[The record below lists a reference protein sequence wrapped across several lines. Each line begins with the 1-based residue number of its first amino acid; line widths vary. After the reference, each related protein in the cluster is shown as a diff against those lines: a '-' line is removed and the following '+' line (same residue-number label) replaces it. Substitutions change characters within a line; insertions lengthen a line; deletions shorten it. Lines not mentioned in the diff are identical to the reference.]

1 MDSGDQLA
9 SFPACAFS
17 GPRRYYTPVYTRRGR
32 GMEEEYSLTGQLCPS
47 GQETDAFGLLR
58 RAVQIQVQRA
68 SRKQYG
74 DYRTQYRLNV
84 HEQVFRVTFCY
95 LVH

>member
-17 GPRRYYTPVYTRRGR
+17 GPRRYTPVYTRRGR

-47 GQETDAFGLLR
+47 GQENGRLCQAEQSFLGR
-58 RAVQIQVQRA
+58 
-68 SRKQYG
+68 
-74 DYRTQYRLNV
+74 YRLSAPPASSAMITV
-84 HEQVFRVTFCY
+84 HSTA
-95 LVH
+95 